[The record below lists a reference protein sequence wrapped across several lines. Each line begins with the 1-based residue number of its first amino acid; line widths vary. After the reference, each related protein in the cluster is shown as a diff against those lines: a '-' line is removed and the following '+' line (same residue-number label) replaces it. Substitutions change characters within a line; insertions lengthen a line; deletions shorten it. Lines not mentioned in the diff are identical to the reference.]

1 MLDVLTAHN
10 LWGIFGTIPEGSGF
24 IFESEIISF
33 REGRWYDAL
42 LVQKVMLVVLLGTCC
57 LQPLGYLWS
66 EN

>member
-1 MLDVLTAHN
+1 MLDVLTVYN

-24 IFESEIISF
+24 IFELVLISF

-42 LVQKVMLVVLLGTCC
+42 SVQKVMLVVLLGTFR